1 MNSLIKLTYIDM
13 KLYLRNTVAIFFT
26 LAFPLLMLVL
36 FGGIYGNQPADIFGG
51 YGSMDITV
59 PGYIATIVI
68 GTTAF
73 MSLPMDLTTQRQLGV
88 LRRMRATPLHP
99 GIVLASKLISN
110 LLISLIGMALLV
122 IAGRVMF
129 HTHLPENWPVVL
141 LGILLI
147 SVSLYA
153 LGLAM
158 ASLVRSANAARAVS
172 FAVFFPMMFLSGG
185 AMPGQFLPETMQ
197 LMGKALPMTY
207 SVNLLH
213 DLWFGQ
219 GWDLTAVLVLTGF
232 MAAGIFI
239 AVRFFNWE

>member
-1 MNSLIKLTYIDM
+1 MNTLIKLTYIDM
-13 KLYLRNTVAIFFT
+13 KLYLRNIVAIFFT
-26 LAFPLLMLVL
+26 LVFPLLMLVL
-36 FGGIYGNQPADIFGG
+36 FGGIYGNQPVEIFGG
-51 YGSMDITV
+51 FGSADITV
-59 PGYIATIVI
+59 PGYIATMII

-73 MSLPMDLTTQRQLGV
+73 MSLPMDLATQRQLGV

-99 GIVLASKLISN
+99 GMVLASKLISN
-110 LLISLIGMALLV
+110 LIISLAGMALLV
-122 IAGRVMF
+122 GAGRLIF
-129 HTHLPENWPVVL
+129 HTYLPENWPAVL

-158 ASLVRSANAARAVS
+158 ASLVRSANAARAIS

-185 AMPGQFLPETMQ
+185 TLPGQFLPDAMR
-197 LMGKALPMTY
+197 LVGKALPLTY

-219 GWDLTAVLVLTGF
+219 GWDLTAVGVLIGF
-232 MAAGIFI
+232 MAAGII
-239 AVRFFNWE
+239 LSVRFFKWE

>member
-1 MNSLIKLTYIDM
+1 MDSLIKLTYIDM
-13 KLYLRNTVAIFFT
+13 KLYFRNTVAIFFT
-26 LAFPLLMLVL
+26 LVFPLLMLVL
-36 FGGIYGNQPADIFGG
+36 FGGIYGNEPTEIFGG
-51 YGSMDITV
+51 YGSVDLTV

-73 MSLPMDLTTQRQLGV
+73 MGLPMDLSTQRQLGV

-99 GIVLASKLISN
+99 GIVLASKMISN
-110 LLISLIGMALLV
+110 LIISFIGMALLV
-122 IAGRVMF
+122 IAGRIIF
-129 HTHLPENWPVVL
+129 QSYLPVNWPTVL

-147 SVSLYA
+147 SISLYA

-185 AMPGQFLPETMQ
+185 TLPGQFLPEAMR
-197 LMGKALPMTY
+197 LVGKALPLTY

-219 GWDLTAVLVLTGF
+219 GWDLTAVLVLAGF
-232 MAAGIFI
+232 MAAGII
-239 AVRFFNWE
+239 ISVRFFKWE